1 MSLGH
6 EGFAM
11 LKHWAVLGLLFL
23 AFIAPP
29 LVAQPP
35 APEPLPEGARLR
47 LGNTGL
53 NLGGNV
59 QGAALSPDGKYLAAA
74 SQNTIALLDL
84 KTGKRLAQIGGN
96 GMPLGFPLQIA
107 FSPTGKIMAY
117 ASIRNVVLVDI
128 PTGKQLQQLDVNE
141 PNFFRGKD
149 LTFSADG
156 KVVAVGMEQAGGK
169 QKNRAFAWN
178 VATGKPLGIFEVAQ
192 NAGCSTALS
201 PDGKILATWGRHFA
215 RMIGEDQTAG
225 QLVQLWDLATAKELR
240 AIKIDRP
247 NTLVAAAVFA
257 PNGKTLTVACG
268 NSSFHVFDT
277 ASGKEVRNFAGR
289 RGNVVILRYA
299 ADGKTLAAGS
309 HDGTVQAWNA
319 AGKRL
324 ELPAGPKARLLS
336 FAFPKEGQILALG
349 MLGQTLAWWD
359 ATSGKAGSAT
369 AGHQTPVL
377 AVTFAAD
384 GKTLASASIDGRV
397 VYWDASSGRI
407 LRQLTLTD
415 DETIR
420 AMGIGGQRFNM
431 LALSPDGRFA
441 ATNSI
446 YSGSSIRLWDLA
458 TGQVACD
465 FEASR
470 QSGSYGLAFTR
481 KGNRLAA
488 ASMMK
493 LINIWDTEA
502 GQEVA
507 KITYTMQGNNPGGV
521 PRVALSPDGKLLAL
535 LVSTFDPQTG
545 TPGTKITLLD
555 AVSGKDLHSHNVPA
569 VTNFNT
575 FGSGVQFGSSVAFSD
590 DSKFVALPGPNQTVL
605 VLRAASGREYKRLE
619 TTAGFADINGLAFSP
634 DGRTVAVAHGGQ
646 RGASSVPVV
655 GPETSALEICEL
667 VSGKS
672 RVLFKGQQGRIYCL
686 AFSPDGATVA
696 AGSSDT
702 TVVLWDLAGRHG
714 QKAVVLNAGELEAAW
729 AQLMK
734 LEGAGAFAAQRKLIA
749 SPAETVAFLKQHLTP
764 ATPPK
769 VDPKK
774 IAQWVADLDSESFET
789 RDEAYR
795 SLDRL
800 GAVAEAALRKA
811 RAGKISLEMRRR
823 LDDLVE
829 KLERGVLTPA
839 EVQAARA
846 VEVLER
852 IATPDA
858 CTVLAACADGMGT
871 ATLTIEAHKALG
883 RMKK

>member
-1 MSLGH
+1 MPKQYAL
-6 EGFAM
+6 
-11 LKHWAVLGLLFL
+11 LGLLFL
-23 AFIAPP
+23 TLVAPP

-35 APEPLPEGARLR
+35 AAEPLPQGARLR

-53 NLGGNV
+53 NLGENV

-74 SQNTIALLDL
+74 SQNIIALLDL

-117 ASIRNVVLVDI
+117 ASIRNVVLVEI

-156 KVVAVGMEQAGGK
+156 KVVAVGMEQGGGK
-169 QKNRAFAWN
+169 KKNKAFAWE

-225 QLVQLWDLATAKELR
+225 QMVQLWDLTTAKELHT
-240 AIKIDRP
+240 IKLDRP
-247 NTLVAAAVFA
+247 NTHIAAAAFA
-257 PNGKTLTVACG
+257 PDGKTLTVACG
-268 NSSFHVFDT
+268 MSSFHVFDPT
-277 ASGKEVRNFAGR
+277 SGKEVRNFAGR
-289 RGNVVILRYA
+289 RGNVSILRYSP
-299 ADGKTLAAGS
+299 DGKTLVAGA
-309 HDGTVQAWNA
+309 HDGTVQAWNTN
-319 AGKRL
+319 GKRL
-324 ELPAGPKARLLS
+324 ELSAGPKARLLS
-336 FAFPKEGQILALG
+336 IAFPKEGQIVALG
-349 MLGQTLAWWD
+349 MLGQTVAWWD
-359 ATSGKAGSAT
+359 ATSAKADSST

-377 AVTFAAD
+377 AVSFAAD
-384 GKTLASASIDGRV
+384 GKALTSASIDGRIV
-397 VYWDASSGRI
+397 RWDATSGKI
-407 LRQLTLTD
+407 MRQLTLTD
-415 DETIR
+415 EETIR
-420 AMGIGGQRFNM
+420 ALGIGGQRFNM

-446 YSGSSIRLWDLA
+446 YAGNSIRLWDLA
-458 TGQVACD
+458 TGHVACD

-470 QSGSYGLAFTR
+470 QSGSYGLAFAR
-481 KGNRLAA
+481 KGNRLVA

-507 KITYTMQGNNPGGV
+507 KITYAMQGNNPGGV

-545 TPGTKITLLD
+545 TPGTKIALLD
-555 AVSGKDLHSHNVPA
+555 AVSGKELHSHNVPA
-569 VTNFNT
+569 VPNFNT
-575 FGSGVQFGSSVAFSD
+575 FGGGVQFGSSVAFSD

-605 VLRAASGREYKRLE
+605 VSWAASGREYKRLE

-646 RGASSVPVV
+646 RGAGSVPMA

-672 RVLFKGQQGRIYCL
+672 RSLFKGQQGRIYCL

-696 AGSSDT
+696 SGSSDT
-702 TVVLWDLAGRHG
+702 TVVLWDLAGQHG

-729 AQLMK
+729 ALLMK
-734 LEGAGAFAAQRKLIA
+734 LEGAGAFAAQRTLIA
-749 SPAETVAFLKQHLTP
+749 SPAETVAFLKQHLPP
-764 ATPPK
+764 AQLPK
-769 VDPKK
+769 VDLKK

-789 RDEAYR
+789 RDQAYR
-795 SLDRL
+795 SLDQL
-800 GAVAEAALRKA
+800 GAVAEAVLRKA

-839 EVQAARA
+839 EVRAARA

-858 CTVLAACADGMGT
+858 RALVVAWADGADT
-871 ATLTIEAHKALG
+871 ATLTIEARKTLG